1 MSEIVT
7 VGLDQRAYDIH
18 VGSGLLR
25 RAGELLAPLAKGVV
39 PVVTD
44 SHVAEI
50 HLTSLLETLRQAGCG
65 L

>member
-25 RAGELLAPLAKGVV
+25 RAGELSE
-39 PVVTD
+39 T
-44 SHVAEI
+44 VA
-50 HLTSLLETLRQAGCG
+50 A
-65 L
+65 